1 MSATQSHC
9 SNWRFFCSGDISGFD
24 LLWLCL
30 RENNEGKLQRL
41 PCTYFS
47 PYLMQMLQYTRM
59 DSDIPQR
66 RKSRRDGRWKVHVRK
81 CGSSLFEQKR
91 MSVEQNVIF
100 SHLSNAASLLLGKR
114 EPYTAAHIRTDL
126 VSICVLPPV
135 VLPPVGSERE
145 GEGVQSLGTQRS
157 YGPHYESHG
166 LRNDITSLQECLTQY
181 VVMSAANFTRIRCP
195 DTRSEQTEWH
205 EVRGGGVKSVTQAEE
220 GGAKMCTCIS

>member
-1 MSATQSHC
+1 
-9 SNWRFFCSGDISGFD
+9 
-24 LLWLCL
+24 
-30 RENNEGKLQRL
+30 
-41 PCTYFS
+41 
-47 PYLMQMLQYTRM
+47 
-59 DSDIPQR
+59 
-66 RKSRRDGRWKVHVRK
+66 
-81 CGSSLFEQKR
+81 

-126 VSICVLPPV
+126 VSIC

-181 VVMSAANFTRIRCP
+181 VVMSAANFTRIRRP
-195 DTRSEQTEWH
+195 DTRSEQTE
-205 EVRGGGVKSVTQAEE
+205 
-220 GGAKMCTCIS
+220 

>member
-9 SNWRFFCSGDISGFD
+9 SNRRFFCSGDISGFD
-24 LLWLCL
+24 LLWLCQ

-41 PCTYFS
+41 PCTDFS
-47 PYLMQMLQYTRM
+47 PYLMQMFQYTRM

-66 RKSRRDGRWKVHVRK
+66 RKSIRDSRWKVHVRK

-91 MSVEQNVIF
+91 ISVEQKVIL
-100 SHLSNAASLLLGKR
+100 SHLSNAASLLLIS
-114 EPYTAAHIRTDL
+114 AHIRTDL
-126 VSICVLPPV
+126 VSIC

-145 GEGVQSLGTQRS
+145 GEGVQSLGTLRN

-181 VVMSAANFTRIRCP
+181 VVMSAANFTRIRRP

-205 EVRGGGVKSVTQAEE
+205 VVRGGGVKSVTQAEE
-220 GGAKMCTCIS
+220 GGAKMCKWMS